1 MASLPGS
8 AAQPSLLSQM
18 MAEAEDAARRGDFPR
33 AYRLSR
39 DVTQINPQNLKAWLL
54 AAETAPSIT
63 VAVNCLNSANALY
76 PAHPDAKQQTYRFV
90 QQLLHR
96 DPSILY
102 LDETDELYQV
112 RSGEQLSLLVPKDRS
127 QPQPYPP
134 GRPMLLQS
142 AYRWLALAFLGLP
155 LAGLGA
161 ILFAPLAAAS
171 AIGLYFRTASRTNR
185 VYSLVVIMLS
195 GGLWL
200 VGLLLG
206 VILLVHLI

>member
-1 MASLPGS
+1 MTYPADI
-8 AAQPSLLSQM
+8 AAQPSLLPRM
-18 MAEAEDAARRGDFPR
+18 MAEAEDAARRGDLPR
-33 AYRLSR
+33 AYKLSR
-39 DVTQINPQNLKAWLL
+39 DVAQIDPQNVEAWLL
-54 AAETAPSIT
+54 AAETAPSI
-63 VAVNCLNSANALY
+63 AAAANCLNRAVVLQ
-76 PAHPDAKQQTYRFV
+76 PASPAAAQKTYRLV
-90 QQLLHR
+90 QQLLQQ
-96 DPSILY
+96 DAFILY
-102 LDETDELYQV
+102 LDESDELYHV

-127 QPQPYPP
+127 LPQPYPP
-134 GRPMLLQS
+134 SRPALLQS
-142 AYRWLALAFLGLP
+142 AYRWLSLAFLGLP

-171 AIGLYFRTASRTNR
+171 ALGLYFKTASRTNR